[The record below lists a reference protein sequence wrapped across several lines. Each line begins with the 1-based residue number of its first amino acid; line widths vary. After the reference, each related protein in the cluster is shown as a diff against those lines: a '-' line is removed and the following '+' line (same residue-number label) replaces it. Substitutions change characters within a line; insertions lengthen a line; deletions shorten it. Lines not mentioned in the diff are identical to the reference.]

1 MQSFIFN
8 FNTTRNFGGCF
19 VPGWG
24 LDFFQICKKK
34 ILLLNQN
41 NMFEINPPTT
51 VCYGGPGGTHTR
63 PKYWR
68 KISCKISRLSPKLRN
83 FMSATSPVRE
93 TWRQILCLR
102 LHPMAQKGHQRLKYW
117 CQISWKNIHD
127 LSPSISC
134 LRLFTG
140 REILRQISRL
150 RLSLGREIFTSK
162 LISCLRLSLG
172 HKICLEYFS
181 SKLGWLSFNT
191 FH

>member
-1 MQSFIFN
+1 MHVGILPNYWKYYSS
-8 FNTTRNFGGCF
+8 TRT
-19 VPGWG
+19 
-24 LDFFQICKKK
+24 
-34 ILLLNQN
+34 

-68 KISCKISRLSPKLRN
+68 KISWKISRLSPKLRN

-134 LRLFTG
+134 LR
-140 REILRQISRL
+140 QIF
-150 RLSLGREIFTSK
+150 RLSPVAKFYVKFHVCDFPSVTKFALNIFPVS
-162 LISCLRLSLG
+162 
-172 HKICLEYFS
+172 
-181 SKLGWLSFNT
+181 
-191 FH
+191 

>member
-1 MQSFIFN
+1 MRINTSIKCMLVYCQITDNSIFWDEN
-8 FNTTRNFGGCF
+8 MLRSSTRTTCSKLIRQPMYVMVALEG
-19 VPGWG
+19 
-24 LDFFQICKKK
+24 
-34 ILLLNQN
+34 
-41 NMFEINPPTT
+41 
-51 VCYGGPGGTHTR
+51 HTR

-68 KISCKISRLSPKLRN
+68 QISWKISRLSPKWRNFTSN

-93 TWRQILCLR
+93 TWRQMLCLR

-134 LRLFTG
+134 LRFFTG
-140 REILRQISRL
+140 REIWRQ
-150 RLSLGREIFTSK
+150 
-162 LISCLRLSLG
+162 ISCLRLSLG

-181 SKLGWLSFNT
+181 SKLGCLSFNT